1 MNSRPIDLLMIA
13 PGVTMLLAAVA
24 VVAGCHE
31 SSPPADVAVTNS
43 MFECAVVDLAGD
55 DITIMRLA
63 EPGMC
68 PGHFDMRPSQIQSL
82 RGCRVLLRLDFQQ
95 SLDRK
100 LAGVS
105 GEGLRIAAIKVPG
118 GLCQP
123 DSYLAATREIAD
135 AMVATDLLGRAA
147 ADARLAAIEQRM
159 AGLKELCRQRMEPIR
174 GAAVLASVH
183 QKAFCEGLGLN
194 VVATF
199 SAADT
204 AGIGQLNHAVRAA
217 EAANA
222 RVIVANRPEGR
233 RTADALADRLG
244 IPVVMFGNFPAMTDQ
259 QATFDALVEANVNAL
274 TKAVGD

>member
-1 MNSRPIDLLMIA
+1 MIGHRIKLL
-13 PGVTMLLAAVA
+13 GVACRTMPLLA
-24 VVAGCHE
+24 VVVTLAGCRDA
-31 SSPPADVAVTNS
+31 SPPADVAVTNS
-43 MFECAVVDLAGD
+43 MFECAVVDVAGEGVA
-55 DITIMRLA
+55 IMRLA

-68 PGHFDMRPSQIQSL
+68 PGHFDMRPSQIESL

-105 GEGLRIAAIKVPG
+105 GEGLRIAEIKVPG
-118 GLCQP
+118 GLCEP

-135 AMVATDLLGRAA
+135 ALFAADLLGRSA

-159 AGLKELCRQRMEPIR
+159 AGLKQLCRQRMEPVR

-183 QKAFCEGLGLN
+183 QKAFCEWLGLN

-204 AGIGQLNHAVRAA
+204 AGIGQLDHAVRAA
-217 EAANA
+217 EAANVRA
-222 RVIVANRPEGR
+222 IIANQPEGR

-244 IPVVMFGNFPAMTDQ
+244 VPVVMFGNFPAMTDD
-259 QATFDALVEANVNAL
+259 QATFDELVEANVGSL
-274 TKAVGD
+274 MKAIGD